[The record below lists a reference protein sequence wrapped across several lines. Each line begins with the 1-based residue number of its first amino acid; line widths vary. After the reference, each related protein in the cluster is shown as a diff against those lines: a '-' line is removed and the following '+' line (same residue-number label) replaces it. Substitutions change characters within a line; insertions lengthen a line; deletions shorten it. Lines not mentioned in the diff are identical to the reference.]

1 MITRTRKS
9 IVQGTLLAL
18 IFIFGL
24 SGVSW
29 GAQFWL
35 RAETFTKT
43 MPDSSVITMWGFA
56 QCTNG
61 TYASCGPAT
70 VPGPRLTVPTGDTV
84 LTINLRNNL
93 TGPLVEPVSIVI
105 PGLLPATAMT
115 PVKFTDSE
123 GRQRVKSFTP
133 ETPADNA
140 TTVTYSWTMKP
151 GTYLYESGSHPAV
164 QVQMGLYGAV
174 TRNAAAGQAYGPS
187 TAYNTEALLLF
198 SEIDPLLHGHVAAG
212 TYGTPPPTGI
222 TSTVDYEPK
231 YFLINGEPF
240 TPAAIHIPAGTAG
253 QSLLLRFLS
262 AGLKHRVPTIYGM
275 NLSLMAEDGNLY
287 PYPKTQ
293 YSLLLSPGKTMDAL
307 VTPDRG
313 GEYSVYDRRLGLT
326 NNATP
331 SGGMLTYLSVL
342 PVPDVT
348 PPTGSV
354 VINSGAATTNS
365 LAVSLTLSATDSA
378 SAVTDMRFSW
388 DNTTWLGW
396 AAYAT
401 TANIT
406 MPAGPDGTKTIY
418 VQFRDSAG
426 NASTS
431 YTDTILLDRVL
442 PTGSVVINGGAV
454 TTNSLNVTLTLSAT
468 DSASAVTNMQFSWDN
483 ITWLGWAAYAATANI
498 TIPAG
503 PDGTKTVYVQFRDS
517 AGNVSLTYSDSIQ
530 LVTSLF
536 TGSVVINSGAVA
548 TSSRS
553 VTLTLS
559 ASSTAGAVTSRRVSW
574 NNGTTWSG
582 WSSYTATVG
591 ARLSN
596 GDGIKTVSVQ
606 YRDAAGN
613 ISPAYTDTIILD
625 RVRPT
630 GSVVINGG
638 AASTASTSVTLTFS
652 ATDAATSVTNMR
664 WRWSNAAWGPWVAY
678 AATANA
684 TITGGSGNKTIQ
696 VQYRDAAGNASNTY
710 NDSIS
715 YQP

>member
-1 MITRTRKS
+1 MDMITRTRKS

-24 SGVSW
+24 SGISS
-29 GAQFWL
+29 GAEFWL
-35 RAETFTKT
+35 RAETLTKT
-43 MPDSSVITMWGFA
+43 MPDANVITMWGFA

-93 TGPLVEPVSIVI
+93 TGLMVEPVSLVI

-140 TTVTYSWTMKP
+140 TTITYSWTMKP

-164 QVQMGLYGAV
+164 QIQMGLYGAV

-240 TPAAIHIPAGTAG
+240 TPAAIHIPSGTAG

-275 NLSLMAEDGNLY
+275 NLSLVAEDGNLY
-287 PYPKTQ
+287 PYPKAQ

-313 GEYSVYDRRLGLT
+313 GEYPVYDRRLGLT

-331 SGGMLTYLSVL
+331 SGGMLSYLSVVPL
-342 PVPDVT
+342 PDVT

-354 VINSGAATTNS
+354 VIN
-365 LAVSLTLSATDSA
+365 
-378 SAVTDMRFSW
+378 
-388 DNTTWLGW
+388 
-396 AAYAT
+396 
-401 TANIT
+401 
-406 MPAGPDGTKTIY
+406 
-418 VQFRDSAG
+418 
-426 NASTS
+426 
-431 YTDTILLDRVL
+431 
-442 PTGSVVINGGAV
+442 GGAL

-468 DSASAVTNMQFSWDN
+468 DLANAVADMRFSWDN
-483 ITWLGWAAYAATANI
+483 TTWLGWAAYAATANI

-503 PDGTKTVYVQFRDS
+503 PDGIKTIYVQFRDA

-536 TGSVVINSGAVA
+536 TGSVVINGGAVA

-559 ASSTAGAVTSRRVSW
+559 AASNAGAVTSRRVSW

-582 WSSYTATVG
+582 WTTYTATVG
-591 ARLSN
+591 ATVPN

-606 YRDAAGN
+606 YRDAVGN
-613 ISPAYTDTIILD
+613 ISPTYTDTIILD

-638 AASTASTSVTLTFS
+638 AATTASTSVTLTFS
-652 ATDAATSVTNMR
+652 ATDAATSVTDMR

-684 TITGGSGNKTIQ
+684 TITGGFGNKTVQ
-696 VQYRDAAGNASNTY
+696 VQYRDAAGNASSTY
-710 NDSIS
+710 NDAIS